1 MDFTNTEIEEKQLP
15 QFDKINFKPLDKKLL
30 NVMRINMII
39 LPVVAISAFCI
50 FNYITE
56 EFTLNVQLYIIGAIV
71 CLTIVNYFYASVSY
85 KYRGYA
91 LREKDIS
98 YKKGYI
104 WRSAITIPFNRIQHT
119 EIKEGAISRFFSLQT
134 VKFYTAGGSTSDL
147 QIAGL
152 NKKDAQKVK
161 EYVNGKIDNYE
172 E

>member
-1 MDFTNTEIEEKQLP
+1 MDFTNTTIEKEQLP
-15 QFDKINFKPLDKKLL
+15 QFNKINFISLDKKLL
-30 NVMRINMII
+30 KVMRINMII
-39 LPVVAISAFCI
+39 LPVIAISAFCI
-50 FNYITE
+50 YNYISE
-56 EFTLNVQLYIIGAIV
+56 AFILSVQIYIIGAIV
-71 CLTIVNYFYASVSY
+71 FLTIVNYFYASISY

-104 WRSAITIPFNRIQHT
+104 WRSVITIPFNRIQHT

-152 NKKDAQKVK
+152 NKENAQKIK